1 MKNSKFSFLI
11 LFSIFGCS
19 EPENQ
24 KKQDV
29 FANLGDR
36 NISLGSSIE
45 YNENIKEFPLP
56 DDISNDFNSFNTT
69 DLNLPLP
76 SDIKSPELRDGLV
89 KEYFDDGSIK
99 EEVQFVRG
107 IKEGTRKIWY
117 PSGQIAKS
125 GSMKND
131 RWHGSYEEWYESGK
145 PKLCGKYIDGKQ
157 DGEWL
162 FFDKDGNELPILFFE
177 DGKETTRK
185 LPSLLND

>member
-1 MKNSKFSFLI
+1 MKNSKFSFFI
-11 LFSIFGCS
+11 LFSILGCS

-36 NISLGSSIE
+36 NISLGSSVE
-45 YNENIKEFPLP
+45 NNENIKEFPRP
-56 DDISNDFNSFNTT
+56 DDISNDLNSFNTT

-76 SDIKSPELRDGLV
+76 SDIKSPELKDGLV